1 MSQKMSREELVELV
15 ETIMIVRDK
24 NTNKVLSEKEHH
36 ALVMKFERS
45 INHPGG
51 TDLIYYPELVGL
63 PPEPTVDEI
72 VDLAMKG
79 VQEDNTKI

>member
-1 MSQKMSREELVELV
+1 MDRFRKGVEKMTREELFDLV
-15 ETIMIVRDK
+15 ETIITMYDK
-24 NTNKVLSEKEHH
+24 KTEKKLTEKEHIE
-36 ALVMKFERS
+36 LVVKFKRS

-63 PPEPTVDEI
+63 SSDPTIDEI

-79 VQEDNTKI
+79 V

>member
-1 MSQKMSREELVELV
+1 MSQNMTREELVDLV
-15 ETIMIVRDK
+15 ETIMTVRDK
-24 NTNKVLSEKEHH
+24 KTNKLLSEEEHH
-36 ALVMKFERS
+36 ALVMKFKRS

-63 PPEPTVDEI
+63 PPKPTVDEI

-79 VQEDNTKI
+79 I